1 MKKMY
6 TEPEINAKTLTP
18 DEQLSALTVSG
29 GEQGTPGGND
39 WGRIFD

>member
-1 MKKMY
+1 MKNDYIK
-6 TEPEINAKTLTP
+6 PVIDVKTLTP

-29 GEQGTPGGND
+29 GEGGTPGGND

>member
-1 MKKMY
+1 MKKPY
-6 TEPEINAKTLTP
+6 AEPDVVVKTLTP

-29 GEQGTPGGND
+29 GADGTPGGND